1 MSELDSLSTLYR
13 DACVTYATLSIGYF
27 ALSKN
32 SPFSY
37 NGEVWKRIVFG
48 LISGLVS
55 LYLNQDQWVISGAYF
70 YSFELI
76 PIILV
81 TFYGGWLSGLT
92 ALVINFTFTGWVTLD
107 NVLIT
112 IVIIPLLFSKVW
124 EKKSSRIFY
133 STIILIAIY
142 RMLTAVLLVPNTLF
156 WTQIV
161 VYQLISALCLAI
173 CYHALNFKERHIY
186 AYFAMKSRAN
196 IDKLTQLNNR
206 SSVDYRLSSI
216 HHNRQACGLLI
227 LDLDHFKSVNDTYG
241 HDGGDILLTEV
252 GKLLMTAVRDEDFV
266 GRYGGEEFIIITH
279 SHDPQAIKAV
289 AERIRMRVESLDVQ
303 LPDGR
308 KVKATISI
316 GASLYLPGMSML
328 KALKMT
334 DEALYQAKNQGR
346 NQVVYSRLMPF
357 SPLGDRMVKDKR
369 RRSL

>member
-37 NGEVWKRIVFG
+37 NGEVWKRILFG

-55 LYLNQDQWVISGAYF
+55 LYLNQEQWVISDSFF
-70 YSFELI
+70 YSFELV
-76 PIILV
+76 PIILA
-81 TFYGGWLSGLT
+81 TFYGGWLSGAT
-92 ALVINFTFTGWVTLD
+92 ALAINFTFSGWVTLD
-107 NVLIT
+107 NILIT
-112 IVIIPLLFSKVW
+112 IVFIPLLFSKVW
-124 EKKSSRIFY
+124 EKKNNRVFY
-133 STIILIAIY
+133 ITIILIAIY
-142 RMLTAVLLVPNTLF
+142 RIVTATLLVPDAFIL
-156 WTQIV
+156 TQAV
-161 VYQLISALCLAI
+161 VSQLIAALCLAI
-173 CYHALNFKERHIY
+173 CYHALNFKERHIS
-186 AYFAMKSRAN
+186 AYFAMKNRAN

-206 SSVDYRLSSI
+206 SSVDYRLASI
-216 HHNRQACGLLI
+216 HNSRQACGLMI

-241 HDGGDILLTEV
+241 HNGGDILLAEV
-252 GKLLMTAVRDEDFV
+252 GKLLAAVIRDEDFV

-279 SHDPQAIKAV
+279 SHDPQAIKTV
-289 AERIRMRVESLDVQ
+289 AERIRQRVENLDVE

-316 GASLYLPGMSML
+316 GASLYLSGMSML

-357 SPLGDRMVKDKR
+357 SQLGDRTLKDKR
-369 RRSL
+369 KRPL

>member
-1 MSELDSLSTLYR
+1 M
-13 DACVTYATLSIGYF
+13 
-27 ALSKN
+27 
-32 SPFSY
+32 
-37 NGEVWKRIVFG
+37 
-48 LISGLVS
+48 
-55 LYLNQDQWVISGAYF
+55 
-70 YSFELI
+70 
-76 PIILV
+76 
-81 TFYGGWLSGLT
+81 
-92 ALVINFTFTGWVTLD
+92 TLD

-186 AYFAMKSRAN
+186 AYFAMKNRAN

>member
-37 NGEVWKRIVFG
+37 SGEVWKRILFG

-55 LYLNQDQWVISGAYF
+55 LYLNRDQWVISGSYF

-76 PIILV
+76 PIILA
-81 TFYGGWLSGLT
+81 TFYGGWLSGLM
-92 ALVINFTFTGWVTLD
+92 ALVINFVFSGWATLD
-107 NVLIT
+107 NLLIT
-112 IVIIPLLFSKVW
+112 IVFIPLLLSKVW
-124 EKKSSRIFY
+124 QKKSNRIFY
-133 STIILIAIY
+133 TTIILIAIY
-142 RMLTAVLLVPNTLF
+142 RIVTALILVPNTFIL
-156 WTQIV
+156 TQV
-161 VYQLISALCLAI
+161 VIYQLIAALCLAI

-186 AYFAMKSRAN
+186 AYFAMKNRAN
-196 IDKLTQLNNR
+196 IDRLTQLNNR
-206 SSVDYRLSSI
+206 SSVDYRLNSL
-216 HHNRQACGLLI
+216 HHNRQACGLMI

-289 AERIRMRVESLDVQ
+289 AERIRQRVENLDVQ

-334 DEALYQAKNQGR
+334 DEALYLAKNQGR

>member
-13 DACVTYATLSIGYF
+13 DACVTYATLSISYF

-32 SPFSY
+32 SAFSY
-37 NGEVWKRIVFG
+37 NGEVWKRILFG
-48 LISGLVS
+48 LVSGLVS
-55 LYLNQDQWVISGAYF
+55 LYLNQDQWIISGSFF

-81 TFYGGWLSGLT
+81 MFYGGWLSGLT
-92 ALVINFTFTGWVTLD
+92 ALLINFAFTGGMTLD
-107 NVLIT
+107 NILIT

-133 STIILIAIY
+133 TTIILIAIY

-186 AYFAMKSRAN
+186 AYFSMKDRAN

-206 SSVDYRLSSI
+206 SSVDYRLNNI
-216 HHNRQACGLLI
+216 NHNRQACGLLI

-252 GKLLMTAVRDEDFV
+252 GKLLRSTIRDEDFV

-279 SHDPQAIKAV
+279 SHDPQAIKVV
-289 AERIRMRVESLDVQ
+289 AERIRQRVESLDVE

-308 KVKATISI
+308 KVKVTISI

-357 SPLGDRMVKDKR
+357 SPLGDRMPKDRRKR
-369 RRSL
+369 PL